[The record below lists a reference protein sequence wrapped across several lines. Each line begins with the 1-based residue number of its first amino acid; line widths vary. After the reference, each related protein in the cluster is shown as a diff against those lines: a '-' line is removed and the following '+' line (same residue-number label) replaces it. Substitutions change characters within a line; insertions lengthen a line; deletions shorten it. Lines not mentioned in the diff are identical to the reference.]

1 MGVARVGTKW
11 VYDFAEGSKEM
22 RNLLGGKGANV
33 AEMTRI
39 LGAAIEQNHD
49 ERGMIWPRALA
60 PFEVVICPIGFT
72 KSDAVRQTAT
82 DLYTQLKEQGV
93 DVILDDRDARPG
105 IMFADWE
112 LIGVPLRITIGE
124 RGLKEGMVEMQA
136 RRDASSTNVPVEQ
149 MTPFTAKIFDQP
161 LINEPVAH
169 TQELYAALD
178 PVVRVIFDLTE
189 PAKQ

>member
-1 MGVARVGTKW
+1 MQMGCYGIGV
-11 VYDFAEGSKEM
+11 S
-22 RNLLGGKGANV
+22 
-33 AEMTRI
+33 RI
-39 LGAAIEQNHD
+39 AAAAIEQNHD

-136 RRDASSTNVPVEQ
+136 RRDASSTNIPVEQ
-149 MTPFTAKIFDQP
+149 IAQVSVERLAT
-161 LINEPVAH
+161 L
-169 TQELYAALD
+169 
-178 PVVRVIFDLTE
+178 
-189 PAKQ
+189 

>member
-1 MGVARVGTKW
+1 
-11 VYDFAEGSKEM
+11 
-22 RNLLGGKGANV
+22 
-33 AEMTRI
+33 
-39 LGAAIEQNHD
+39 
-49 ERGMIWPRALA
+49 MIWPRALA

-136 RRDASSTNVPVEQ
+136 RRDASSTNVPV
-149 MTPFTAKIFDQP
+149 DQIAQVS
-161 LINEPVAH
+161 LERLA
-169 TQELYAALD
+169 TL
-178 PVVRVIFDLTE
+178 
-189 PAKQ
+189 